1 MSSGLFYSGRRRWG
15 VVPACF
21 ILSLCWRALLAGPS
35 CSFYSLFLSL
45 SLYLV
50 VCLALMSIAPGWFH
64 VELDLSPPAHQAWW
78 KCLCPVVVVVVVPV
92 VGFPPVRFASLRAQ
106 VPVSEVVSGPV
117 CLVGFLLSVYLLPP
131 ALSKSGGGGGGASTS
146 SCLCL
151 CLAAVCVCCCLGV
164 GLLTI
169 ILRLSTCGK
178 VIGCRDKLYFHGRC
192 VQGC

>member
-131 ALSKSGGGGGGASTS
+131 ALSKSGGGGGGVVDVFLSLSLS
-146 SCLCL
+146 SCC
-151 CLAAVCVCCCLGV
+151 
-164 GLLTI
+164 
-169 ILRLSTCGK
+169 LRL
-178 VIGCRDKLYFHGRC
+178 LLFRC
-192 VQGC
+192 WSAYNYLTSLHMWEGHRLSG